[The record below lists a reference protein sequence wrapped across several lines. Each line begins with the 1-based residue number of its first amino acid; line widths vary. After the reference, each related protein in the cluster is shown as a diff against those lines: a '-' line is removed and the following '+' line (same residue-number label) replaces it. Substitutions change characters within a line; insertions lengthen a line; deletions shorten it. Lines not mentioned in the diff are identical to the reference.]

1 MPRSS
6 SRWLHEVMSRV
17 ATTTRNSSRTAWLET
32 VLNSLPSAVLVL
44 NEENV
49 FLDANIAAEDFF
61 SMSAAQL
68 KRRNLS
74 DLVGYD
80 SPLLDAVEQVRQ
92 TGATISEYE
101 VELGNPR
108 FAGRMADIQVSPI
121 IDDPQ
126 NLLISVH
133 GRSIAQKIDRQLTHR
148 SAARSVMGMAGILAH
163 EIKNPLSGIRGS
175 AQLLEQDASDEDREL
190 TRLICDEVDRIRALV
205 DRMELF
211 SDGRPVARK
220 PVNLHQVLD
229 HVRRLASSG
238 FARNI
243 RFTEHYD
250 PSLPPAS
257 ADKDQLIQVFLNLVK
272 NAAEA
277 AAEKGGESILT
288 TAYRHG
294 VRLAVPGT
302 NERMHLPL
310 EACVYDNGE
319 GVPDDLKGHLFDPF
333 ITTKTNGTGLG
344 LALVAKIIGDHGGLV
359 ECDSIGGRTVFRVLL
374 PAYEKQE
381 TAS

>member
-1 MPRSS
+1 
-6 SRWLHEVMSRV
+6 MSRV
-17 ATTTRNSSRTAWLET
+17 ATTTKNSSRTAWLET
-32 VLNSLPSAVLVL
+32 LLNSLPNAVLVL
-44 NEENV
+44 NEDNI
-49 FLDANIAAEDFF
+49 FLDANVAAEDFF

-68 KRRNLS
+68 KRRSLS
-74 DLVGYD
+74 DVVGYD
-80 SPLLDAVEQVRQ
+80 SPLLDAVELVRQ
-92 TGATISEYE
+92 SGSTISEYE

-108 FAGRMADIQVSPI
+108 LANQLADVQISPI

-126 NLLISVH
+126 NLLISIH

-148 SAARSVMGMAGILAH
+148 SAARSVMGMAGIMAH

-175 AQLLEQDASDEDREL
+175 AQLLEQNASDEDREL
-190 TRLICDEVDRIRALV
+190 TRLICDEADRIRALV

-211 SDGRPVARK
+211 SDGRPIERK

-250 PSLPPAS
+250 PSLPPAA

-277 AAEKGGESILT
+277 APEQGGEIILT

-359 ECDSIGGRTVFRVLL
+359 ECDSINGRTVFRVLL
-374 PAYEKQE
+374 PAYEQQE